1 MTLVEGQVKLTDAPG
16 IGYETIP
23 EIFAILNSEDGYKV

>member
-1 MTLVEGQVKLTDAPG
+1 MRLDDGKVRLTDAPG

-23 EIFAILNSEDGYKV
+23 GLFELLRF